1 MKTLAISFALLFVCL
16 FANAQDNI
24 VFKDGTEVK
33 AKVQE
38 ISTTEVVYKRQDNLD
53 GPLYRVERS
62 KVFIIQFENGTTEV
76 VSPLNINQIPGTDA
90 IGRRQLVGTAYRS
103 PGLAFLFSFLLPGG
117 GQYYNK
123 QYGKGA
129 AMSAIWFGGI
139 VTAATSSRRY
149 YDDIAS
155 DCYYD
160 ANGVWVCDYNYYDYN
175 YRAENAQRG
184 IGLAALYGSW
194 IWSMIDAP
202 IIAARNNRR
211 NANGMTSMLHFNVG
225 NKASMRFNPFRSQ
238 GLGGSVSVNF

>member
-53 GPLYRVERS
+53 GPVYKVERS

-76 VSPLNINQIPGTDA
+76 VSPLNINQVLGTDA
-90 IGRRQLVGTAYRS
+90 TGRRQLVGTAYRS
-103 PGLAFLFSFLLPGG
+103 PGLAWLFSFIIPGG
-117 GQYYNK
+117 GQYYNH

-129 AMSAIWFGGI
+129 AMSALWVGGI
-139 VTAATSSRRY
+139 ATAATSWRRDY
-149 YDDIAS
+149 YYEPN
-155 DCYYD
+155 CYYD
-160 ANGVWVCDYNYYDYN
+160 ANGIYVCDDYGYYGNDRGA
-175 YRAENAQRG
+175 RAQYAVG
-184 IGLAALYGSW
+184 MISVYGSW

-202 IIAARNNRR
+202 VMAARINRR
-211 NANGMTSMLHFNVG
+211 NASGMTSMLHFNVG